1 MEFKLVSDYE
11 PKGDQPQAIE
21 QLASGIQRG
30 ERFHTLLGV
39 TGSGK
44 TYTVAHIIA
53 RLQRPALVLAHN
65 KTLAAQL
72 YSEFRTL
79 FPENAVE
86 YFVSYYDYYQ
96 PEAYVPQSDLY
107 IEKEATINDDL
118 DRLRYA
124 AAQSL
129 IERRDVI
136 VVASVSCI
144 YGMDAPESFLA
155 EGFHVRNGDL
165 LERDRLLRQL
175 VKLQYERN
183 DLDFQRGRFRVRG
196 DSVEVYPSH
205 GQYAVRVEFNDEH
218 VERISEMDPL
228 LSKATRVL
236 HSFLFYPAK
245 HFVVSEAAMHRSL
258 AGIEEELKQ
267 RLLVLRQEGKLLE
280 AYRLEQRT
288 NYDLEMLREFGSC
301 PGIENYSMYLAGRK
315 PGDRPNC
322 LLNYFPQDFLAF
334 IDESHISIPQL
345 AAMYKGDRSRK
356 QTLIDFGFRLPSA
369 LENRPLKFEEVLEVL
384 GQTVMVSATPG
395 PFEMERSSQV
405 VEQLIR
411 PTGLIDPEIEVRP
424 VEGEVEDLVEEIRL
438 RAERNERVLVTTLT
452 KKMSE
457 ELSEY
462 LTELGL
468 KVQYLHSEIDTINR
482 VLLLR
487 DLRLGKFDCLVGV
500 NLLREGLDLPEVT
513 LVAILDADRE
523 GFLRS
528 ERSLIQTIGRTARN
542 VRGKVIMYADVITE
556 SMRKAISETDRRR
569 AAQHRYNQEHGIQP
583 ETIRKAIK
591 NMLELGPEEGQTEDI
606 GQTMKGLSANQ
617 QTQALMQLEEEMRA
631 AAETLE
637 FERAAQIR
645 DRVFEL
651 RKRLRIH

>member
-1 MEFKLVSDYE
+1 
-11 PKGDQPQAIE
+11 
-21 QLASGIQRG
+21 
-30 ERFHTLLGV
+30 
-39 TGSGK
+39 
-44 TYTVAHIIA
+44 
-53 RLQRPALVLAHN
+53 
-65 KTLAAQL
+65 
-72 YSEFRTL
+72 
-79 FPENAVE
+79 
-86 YFVSYYDYYQ
+86 
-96 PEAYVPQSDLY
+96 QSDLY

-155 EGFHVRNGDL
+155 EGCHVRNGDL
-165 LERDRLLRQL
+165 LERDRFLRQL
-175 VKLQYERN
+175 IKLQYERN
-183 DLDFQRGRFRVRG
+183 DIDFQRGRFRVRG
-196 DSVEVYPSH
+196 DCVEVYPSH
-205 GQYAVRVEFNDEH
+205 GQYAVRVEFNDER

-245 HFVVSEAAMHRSL
+245 HFVVSEATMRRSL

-267 RLLVLRQEGKLLE
+267 RLLALRQEGKLLE

-288 NYDLEMLREFGSC
+288 NYDMEMLREFGSC

-369 LENRPLKFEEVLEVL
+369 LENRPLKFEEALEVL

-395 PFEMERSSQV
+395 PFEMEHSSQV

-457 ELSEY
+457 ELAEY

-542 VRGKVIMYADVITE
+542 IRGKVIMYADVITE

-591 NMLELGPEEGQTEDI
+591 NMLELPGGDYLSEEGQEADLA
-606 GQTMKGLSANQ
+606 QSMKGLSASQ